1 MVVGVL
7 ALILAVSL
15 WGFGARDRVPTSAA
29 SSPAAGS
36 ADPAPEPP
44 SPLPERWPERL
55 TLYTDSVGLGA
66 VTAIRDALPS
76 WRVKV
81 IGRAALMLDVAAD
94 ELAESGHP
102 VDKVVVV
109 ALGYNSLWEHD
120 RVDYDYYAQ
129 KFDREAARLVRTL
142 YAAGARKIV
151 WVLLRDAQR
160 PVIPADS
167 LDQHRSFSWY
177 FPYANERLR
186 ELDSERTDVVLAG
199 WDRIGDAPDITYDA
213 IHLDPDGAAL
223 YAQMVKKAVMKAPFQ
238 AYSNPDDRI

>member
-1 MVVGVL
+1 VVVGVL

-15 WGFGARDRVPTSAA
+15 WGFGTRDRVRTSPV
-29 SSPAAGS
+29 SSPTARA
-36 ADPAPEPP
+36 ADPAAEPT
-44 SPLPERWPERL
+44 PLPEGWPERL
-55 TLYTDSVGLGA
+55 TFYTDSVGLGA
-66 VTAIRDALPS
+66 VTAIRDAMPS

-81 IGRAALMLDVAAD
+81 MGRPALMLDVAAD
-94 ELAESGHP
+94 ELAGSGDP

-120 RVDYDYYAQ
+120 RVDYDYYSQ
-129 KFDREAARLVRTL
+129 QFDREAARLVRTL

-160 PVIPADS
+160 PVIPDDA
-167 LDQHRSFSWY
+167 LDQHRSLSWY

-186 ELDSERTDVVLAG
+186 ELDSDRTDVVLAG

-213 IHLDPDGAAL
+213 IHLDPDGAEL
-223 YAQMVKKAVMKAPFQ
+223 YARMVKKAIMKAPFEL
-238 AYSNPDDRI
+238 YSNPA